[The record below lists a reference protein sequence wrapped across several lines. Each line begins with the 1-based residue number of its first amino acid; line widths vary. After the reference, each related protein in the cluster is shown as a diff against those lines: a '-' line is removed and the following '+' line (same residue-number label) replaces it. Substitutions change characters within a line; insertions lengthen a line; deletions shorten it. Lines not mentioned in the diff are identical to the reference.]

1 MVPGDRPCP
10 RADWTTLRTSACFRG
25 PGELRTHGGLP
36 APMNTDTK
44 AIIGTIVAAT
54 ISLGGLLSVQFAS
67 VNTRIDDVNVRIDD
81 VNVRIDDVNVRID
94 DLRTE
99 LIDRIDTLRADLS
112 AEIDTARADLSADNA
127 EIRNDLRRMDDRLRA
142 VEIAFGK
149 VDQRLETL
157 ERLHRPDTGSG
168 E

>member
-1 MVPGDRPCP
+1 M
-10 RADWTTLRTSACFRG
+10 S
-25 PGELRTHGGLP
+25 
-36 APMNTDTK
+36 TDTK
-44 AIIGTIVAAT
+44 AIIGTIIAAA
-54 ISLGGLLSVQFAS
+54 ISLGGLLSVQFAGVNARIDD
-67 VNTRIDDVNVRIDD
+67 VNTRIDDVNT
-81 VNVRIDDVNVRID
+81 RID

-112 AEIDTARADLSADNA
+112 AEIDTVRADLSAEIDTARADPSADNA

>member
-1 MVPGDRPCP
+1 M
-10 RADWTTLRTSACFRG
+10 S
-25 PGELRTHGGLP
+25 
-36 APMNTDTK
+36 TDTK
-44 AIIGTIVAAT
+44 AIIGTIIAAT
-54 ISLGGLLSVQFAS
+54 ISLGGLLSVQFAG
-67 VNTRIDDVNVRIDD
+67 VNA
-81 VNVRIDDVNVRID
+81 RID

-99 LIDRIDTLRADLS
+99 LIDRIDTVRADLS
-112 AEIDTARADLSADNA
+112 AEIDTVRADLSADNA